1 MVIAGDEPSCAL
13 QALDPSSDPLAVS
26 ESVAVNA
33 ENEQQIILFERE
45 IDVKISIANDCRNG
59 KTTQLNLDGVAN
71 RADITLGK

>member
-33 ENEQQIILFERE
+33 ENEKKIILIERE
-45 IDVKISIANDCRNG
+45 IDVKISIANDSRNG

-71 RADITLGK
+71 GADITLGK